1 MLVAPSPA
9 LALHASNSVNALHA
23 IAAELPA
30 WAQLRALVYAVRWD
44 IGIEPRELIGSVLEG
59 DRWFVQASGAVR
71 TFLSRVGLFLA
82 GGEAHNSLS

>member
-9 LALHASNSVNALHA
+9 LALHASNSINALQV

-44 IGIEPRELIGSVLEG
+44 IGIDPRELIGSVLEG
-59 DRWFVQASGAVR
+59 DRWLVQASGAVR
-71 TFLSRVGLFLA
+71 TFLCCLILFA
-82 GGEAHNSLS
+82 R